1 MEFMLPG
8 RRKSDMILTA
18 PPSAYDK
25 LLIPFAI
32 SRHYTFPGG
41 SYLSQEIKGSDFTI
55 WQYHFFLHKPSLF
68 YSYSSR
74 PLLTLTY
81 MLEGSATCLPQGSVE
96 IKLEENRCRLL
107 YSPAEVK
114 NGAAFNSGNFMCIH
128 INYDSAF
135 LQKMIKKHLLQK
147 PVVEKESYL
156 INDDS
161 QRLSSLVTRK
171 VRMLLEE
178 IISCKEAE
186 PNRQLLFEARVREL
200 LFIYIKDQDSGNY
213 CYTKQSRIMDALTFY
228 ITEHLD
234 QDLSLS
240 ALCRQAGIS
249 KTALQKISRDHRQ
262 KSIHRVVIDIRMAKA
277 MELIAT
283 TDLSIGEIAAI
294 TTNKSF
300 SYFSASFTLYFGR
313 PPSYYRKK
321 GDYPAPITNSRE

>member
-8 RRKSDMILTA
+8 RRKGDMILIA
-18 PPSAYDK
+18 PPSAYYK
-25 LLIPFAI
+25 ILIPFAI

-41 SYLSQEIKGSDFTI
+41 SYLSQEIKGSDFAI

-81 MLEGSATCLPQGSVE
+81 MLEGSATCLPHGSGKIE
-96 IKLEENRCRLL
+96 LEENRYRLL
-107 YSPAEVK
+107 YFPAEVK
-114 NGAAFNSGNFMCIH
+114 NETVFNSGNYLCIH
-128 INYDSAF
+128 INYTSVF
-135 LQKMIKKHLLQK
+135 LQKIVEKYLLQK

-178 IISCKEAE
+178 IISCKETE

-213 CYTKQSRIMDALTFY
+213 CYTKQSRIMEALIFY

-240 ALCRQAGIS
+240 SLCRQAGVS

-262 KSIHRVVIDIRMAKA
+262 KSIHQIVIDIRMAKA

-321 GDYPAPITNSRE
+321 GDRPPIITDSRQ